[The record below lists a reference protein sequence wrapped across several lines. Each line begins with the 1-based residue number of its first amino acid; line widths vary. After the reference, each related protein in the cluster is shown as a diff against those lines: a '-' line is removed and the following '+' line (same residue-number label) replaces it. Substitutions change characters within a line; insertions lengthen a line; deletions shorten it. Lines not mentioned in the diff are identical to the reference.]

1 MRVLKKKANVQHT
14 CIDSDAYVLMNDGRR
29 KKLKYLEIGDKVK
42 SLDEKGRLIDT
53 NIIMIMDISNQTG
66 IILCIIIESS
76 FFEK

>member
-1 MRVLKKKANVQHT
+1 MILN
-14 CIDSDAYVLMNDGRR
+14 IAYVLMNDGRR

-66 IILCIIIESS
+66 IIILCNNDNNN
-76 FFEK
+76 

>member
-1 MRVLKKKANVQHT
+1 
-14 CIDSDAYVLMNDGRR
+14 MNDGRR

-66 IILCIIIESS
+66 SIILCNNDNNN
-76 FFEK
+76 